1 MTVEK
6 VIEKVVEVERLVYEE
21 KIIEKIVEVPAN
33 LAAIEQAQLP
43 PPKVPQTNSLQPTAY
58 SLKPTA

>member
-1 MTVEK
+1 MIVEK

-21 KIIEKIVEVPAN
+21 TIIEKVVEVPDN

-43 PPKVPQTNSLQPTAY
+43 PPKVPLVGCRLAHSSLM
-58 SLKPTA
+58 